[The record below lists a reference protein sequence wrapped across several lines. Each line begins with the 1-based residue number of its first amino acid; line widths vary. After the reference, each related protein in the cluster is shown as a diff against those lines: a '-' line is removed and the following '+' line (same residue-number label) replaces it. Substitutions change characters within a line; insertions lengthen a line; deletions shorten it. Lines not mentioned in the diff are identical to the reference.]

1 MTKPNRTDSEKSLDD
16 GRGTSSSNSREAPH
30 FLRREVQQAQ
40 HNDDEDSDDAEVKS
54 HSDSGSRLRLDTDHH
69 NIPDAVTYERD
80 KKQKV
85 SMYATFDTNAH
96 QKLRKKSQSELKIDS
111 SNFDPKKVLSNRQM
125 AIPVGY
131 DDLSDDENALVSRE
145 PYKMLQVK

>member
-1 MTKPNRTDSEKSLDD
+1 MTRPNRTDSEKSLDD
-16 GRGTSSSNSREAPH
+16 GRGTPSSSNCEAPH
-30 FLRREVQQAQ
+30 FLSHNAK

-85 SMYATFDTNAH
+85 AMYATFDANVQ
-96 QKLRKKSQSELKIDS
+96 QKLRTNS
-111 SNFDPKKVLSNRQM
+111 
-125 AIPVGY
+125 
-131 DDLSDDENALVSRE
+131 
-145 PYKMLQVK
+145 